1 MPPVPCGP
9 RRLLCPVKISTSAF
23 QHPLPPAYSRRFG
36 THPPPEDIP
45 FSSRY
50 PRSPHG
56 LNCSGH
62 VGAVAYDHCS
72 FSGWQL
78 RQCRHFHISL
88 PVAGQNPGPF
98 PQAGK
103 IPQRPQ
109 KTVMLGLS
117 HIDPT
122 VRPVHSPKKQI
133 GALRRPGGEKDPIPS
148 LHSKKPAQ
156 TPPAG
161 FHNVFFFRLQ
171 TASHLPVRHALCISD
186 ERIDHTL
193 RFRPEV
199 AALFR

>member
-1 MPPVPCGP
+1 MSRKDQNV
-9 RRLLCPVKISTSAF
+9 RLPGIPFHRHTAGALGHIHRQKISF
-23 QHPLPPAYSRRFG
+23 FLH
-36 THPPPEDIP
+36 DI
-45 FSSRY
+45 RDL
-50 PRSPHG
+50 PHG
-56 LNCSGH
+56 LNRSGH

-88 PVAGQNPGPF
+88 SVAGQDPGPF

-117 HIDPT
+117 HIDPA

-193 RFRPEV
+193 RFRPGGGRIVQIDHIVILPED
-199 AALFR
+199 